1 MFMMQLLEPPSWLFS
16 VSTVLLV
23 ADFLH
28 LVGQCPQWTPEIC
41 LVPVPYNS
49 CICWGVIPI
58 VIVYI
63 SQYTMIFIVLS
74 SIRIEPFHDSFIV
87 SLRWGEVIV
96 QHSTGFGNYC
106 LIIIT
111 QIHSSVKN
119 TEALYQDT
127 QCTFYYS
134 PSMAQTIIEYQFVLC
149 ELCSSLS
156 SGVWSHEVH
165 RQGECLHPP

>member
-1 MFMMQLLEPPSWLFS
+1 MNTTPQQSMFMMQLLEPPSWLFS

-28 LVGQCPQWTPEIC
+28 LVGQYPQWTPEIC

-49 CICWGVIPI
+49 CICWGVIPM

-111 QIHSSVKN
+111 QIHPLSK
-119 TEALYQDT
+119 TWKR
-127 QCTFYYS
+127 CTKIPNAHS
-134 PSMAQTIIEYQFVLC
+134 TIL
-149 ELCSSLS
+149 LAWL
-156 SGVWSHEVH
+156 
-165 RQGECLHPP
+165 RQ